1 MLGGGVVLLK
11 AALFIW
17 RDLSGEIRRQQVDQI
32 SLMNLQTC
40 KFFADLNERSAFQM
54 QQMAPPQAL
63 PSRLCSVLGS
73 AAPGTQGG
81 SALCI
86 LSLCITSISRGFGIA
101 FVKSY
106 LFVNLTAQGCCG
118 VGFHFSGITRSLE
131 MANAPFPSNRHGHGL
146 ALQSPFYRILGHKTK
161 MTPVDASC
169 PDSLESG
176 RFHL

>member
-1 MLGGGVVLLK
+1 
-11 AALFIW
+11 
-17 RDLSGEIRRQQVDQI
+17 
-32 SLMNLQTC
+32 
-40 KFFADLNERSAFQM
+40 M

-176 RFHL
+176 RFHLWFEFSLVQHQGLLKLETCPRQCFWANVGRGMHWNCLPGLITEL